1 MIILH
6 FFNHLQTP
14 KPLPAPA
21 YVGTGTGT
29 GWGPARGCG
38 VPSAVWEPLRE
49 VWYQLLVTWE
59 IQAAVL
65 CDFYSRTGVG
75 RVQAGCWVLA
85 AKFIGTQP
93 HPLVFVLFVAAGLSR
108 RDEDLWLA
116 KSERFINLKKKNC

>member
-1 MIILH
+1 M
-6 FFNHLQTP
+6 
-14 KPLPAPA
+14 
-21 YVGTGTGT
+21 
-29 GWGPARGCG
+29 
-38 VPSAVWEPLRE
+38 PSAVWEPLRE

-75 RVQAGCWVLA
+75 RVQAGCRVLA

-116 KSERFINLKKKNC
+116 KSERFINLKKKIC